1 MVELIKTFLAGLA
14 AIIPIL
20 VLIALFNIYPQ
31 VIGYIALCFFGLV
44 AVLFV
49 GCIVRDIFDDY

>member
-1 MVELIKTFLAGLA
+1 MKELIKTFLAGLA

-31 VIGYIALCFFGLV
+31 VIGYIALVFFGLV

-49 GCIVRDIFDDY
+49 GCIIRGIFDDY